1 MYCLKK
7 NNFLKNFFIFSLI
20 FFSCVASYSN
30 NLFKATSNSWF
41 NKHQIDSEQLV
52 LDGLM
57 HANNNNIKPALGKY
71 IRNNNDKKDYL
82 NARIYFDNGNT
93 NGIFQ
98 NYNSSYGLQVKIFN
112 LFYSNGYKNISTY
125 HYFSSILMAL
135 IVTLMSYVVKRDFS
149 TISGILFS
157 LVFIFSP
164 WLIVF
169 AKNLFWLPFT
179 WFMPI
184 FFSMYFAPYI
194 FKSLK
199 KYLYM
204 IFFLYFSFLLKFLC
218 GYEFI
223 TTIFISTLVPIIY
236 YAILKKYSYFKIIKK
251 CSIIFIIFLLSFIS
265 SIKIQFLNKSFNMND
280 IENPIISSAK
290 ARLWANEPKKIASQH
305 CNGNNDCIL
314 EISKS
319 LKTNP
324 LLVVSKYF
332 LMVDFLPWTYSEK
345 VDDKHKLIIKESLK
359 KINNN
364 LNYKN
369 LVLFYNEILKILSF
383 NLILFFIFK
392 LISLLSFLLFIIY
405 AIILSLK
412 LNNHYRYYILVS
424 LIAPMSWFII
434 AKGHSSIHLHMNFV
448 LWYIMFIPNCFVFL
462 SNHFLKNNG

>member
-1 MYCLKK
+1 MHYLKK
-7 NNFLKNFFIFSLI
+7 INFLKNFFIFSLI
-20 FFSCVASYSN
+20 FFFCIVSYSSN
-30 NLFKATSNSWF
+30 FFKVTSNNWF

-57 HANNNNIKPALGKY
+57 YANENNVEPTLGKY
-71 IRNNNDKKDYL
+71 LRNNNDKQDYL
-82 NARIYFDNGNT
+82 NARIYFDNANT

-98 NYNSSYGLQVKIFN
+98 SYNSSYGLQVKIFY
-112 LFYSNGYKNISTY
+112 LFYSNGYKNISIY
-125 HYFSSILMAL
+125 HYLSAILMAL

-149 TISGILFS
+149 TISCILFS
-157 LVFIFSP
+157 SVFIFSP
-164 WLIVF
+164 WLTVF

-194 FKSLK
+194 FKSFK
-199 KYLYM
+199 KFLYM

-236 YAILKKYSYFKIIKK
+236 YAIFKKYSYFIIIKK
-251 CSIIFIIFLLSFIS
+251 CSFIFIIFLFSFIS
-265 SIKIQFLNKSFNMND
+265 SIKIQFLNKSFNINN

-290 ARLWANEPKKIASQH
+290 ARLWSSEPKKIASQH
-305 CNGNNDCIL
+305 CNGNSDCIL
-314 EISKS
+314 EITKS

-345 VDDKHKLIIKESLK
+345 IDDKHKLAIKESLK

-369 LVLFYNEILKILSF
+369 IVLFYNEMLKIFSLNLIIFFILK
-383 NLILFFIFK
+383 LFSIF
-392 LISLLSFLLFIIY
+392 SFLLFIIY
-405 AIILSLK
+405 TVILSLK
-412 LNNHYRYYILVS
+412 SNNHNKYYILTS
-424 LIAPMSWFII
+424 LIAPLSWFVI
-434 AKGHSSIHLHMNFV
+434 ARGHSSIHLHMNFV